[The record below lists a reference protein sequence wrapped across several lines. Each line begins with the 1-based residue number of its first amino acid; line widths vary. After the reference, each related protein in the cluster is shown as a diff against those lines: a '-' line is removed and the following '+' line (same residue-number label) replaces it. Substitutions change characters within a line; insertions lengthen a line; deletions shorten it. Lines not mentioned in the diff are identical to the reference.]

1 MYYVEKKHSYYD
13 EYQLKQQNI
22 ENNNSRNDT
31 FIDRNPSSLASS
43 RGKPPVEQSLVIK

>member
-13 EYQLKQQNI
+13 EYQLKKQNI

-31 FIDRNPSSLASS
+31 FIDINPSSLAYS
-43 RGKPPVEQSLVIK
+43 RGKPPVEKSSVIK